1 MQAIK
6 TKMMV
11 GDLVVVPD
19 RVFMGVRDLGG
30 VARIIRVERY
40 NARGASQD
48 INKPVVFDIK
58 APKELITTLEM
69 VDSKQRQYYLKAVK
83 PKIMLTLGES
93 GKLEPTIYHE
103 GGIDYGAMAF
113 SPLIDGQEVT
123 DDEQ

>member
-6 TKMMV
+6 STVNV

-48 INKPVVFDIK
+48 INKPVIFDSK
-58 APKELITTLEM
+58 APKELITTVEM
-69 VDSKQRQYYLKAVK
+69 VDGKQRQYYLKDVK
-83 PKIMLTLGES
+83 P
-93 GKLEPTIYHE
+93 
-103 GGIDYGAMAF
+103 A
-113 SPLIDGQEVT
+113 
-123 DDEQ
+123 